1 MLLPRATTA
10 DDLVHH
16 YPSYSS
22 TDIICRHGIC
32 ISLNY
37 AAPSDESQIFQVIS
51 NIIQNESVRSAKQV
65 FSSSAFSPPKARELL
80 SVVLHGLLQKPLAW
94 LCRRIALLIANSL
107 WSDCPYK
114 GYKCLSHKY
123 NECYLGISACV

>member
-37 AAPSDESQIFQVIS
+37 AAPSDASQIFQVIS

-65 FSSSAFSPPKARELL
+65 FSSSAFFPLKGMRATLSGFTWSPAKAAC
-80 SVVLHGLLQKPLAW
+80 LA
-94 LCRRIALLIANSL
+94 
-107 WSDCPYK
+107 
-114 GYKCLSHKY
+114 
-123 NECYLGISACV
+123 V